1 VSDGGDAAEEALSWR
16 GLVDRSTARLVV
28 AGIERADVEARWI
41 VEQATGLD
49 AAELLA
55 AADEPATGRGVVR
68 VGELVE
74 RRAAGEPLQ
83 YVLGSWPF
91 GDLDLL
97 VDRRVLIPRPETE
110 VVAEVAL
117 EAVVELGARR
127 GAPDPWGAGR
137 TEFAVADLG
146 TGSGALALA
155 LAAALPDAEVWATDV
170 SRDALA
176 VARANL
182 SGAGLPATRIRLAEG
197 SWFDALPGELRG
209 TLRLVVS
216 NPPYIA
222 EHEVATLP
230 DTVARWEPRPAL
242 VSGPTGLEAIE
253 VIVRSAPEWLE
264 PGGVL
269 VCELAPHQS
278 GHAREL
284 ALDSG
289 FGSVDVR
296 RDLTGRDRMIVARR
310 NG

>member
-1 VSDGGDAAEEALSWR
+1 MSTKSSLSWR

-55 AADEPATGRGVVR
+55 SANEPATGRGVVR
-68 VGELVE
+68 VDELVD

-83 YVLGSWPF
+83 YVLGSWSF
-91 GDLDLL
+91 GDFDLL

-110 VVAEVAL
+110 VVAEVAV
-117 EAVVELGARR
+117 EAVVDLGARR
-127 GAPDPWGAGR
+127 GAPEPWSAGR

-146 TGSGALALA
+146 TGTGALALA

-170 SRDALA
+170 SPDALA

-182 SGAGLPATRIRLAEG
+182 AGSGLPATRIRLAEG
-197 SWFDALPGELRG
+197 SWFDALPSGLRG

-222 EHEVATLP
+222 EHEVAALP
-230 DTVARWEPRPAL
+230 DSVVGWEPRPAL

-253 VIVRSAPEWLE
+253 AIVGAAPEWLE
-264 PGGVL
+264 PSGVL

-278 GHAREL
+278 GEVCDLAR
-284 ALDSG
+284 AAG
-289 FGSVDVR
+289 FGSVEVR

-310 NG
+310 TG

>member
-1 VSDGGDAAEEALSWR
+1 MSGADLPTWR
-16 GLVDRSTARLVV
+16 TLVDRSTAQLVV

-55 AADEPATGRGVVR
+55 GADEPATRRGVVR

-74 RRAAGEPLQ
+74 RRAGGEPLQ

-91 GDLDLL
+91 REFDLL

-110 VVAEVAL
+110 VVAEVAI

-127 GAPDPWGAGR
+127 GSPEPWGAGA
-137 TEFAVADLG
+137 TEYAVADLG

-155 LAAALPDAEVWATDV
+155 LAGALPDAEVWATDV

-182 SGAGLPATRIRLAEG
+182 AGAGLPATRIRLAEG
-197 SWFDALPGELRG
+197 SWFEALPRELRG
-209 TLRLVVS
+209 ALRLVVS

-222 EHEVATLP
+222 EHEVVTLSE
-230 DTVARWEPRPAL
+230 TVVGWEPRPAL
-242 VSGPTGLEAIE
+242 VSGPRGLEAVE
-253 VIVRSAPEWLE
+253 EIVRAAPDWLE
-264 PGGVL
+264 PAGVL

-278 GHAREL
+278 GEACEIAR
-284 ALDSG
+284 AAG

-296 RDLTGRDRMIVARR
+296 RDLAGRDRMIVARR
-310 NG
+310 TG